1 MIIRLLVFT
10 LTAGFLLTSPTARAD
25 EYVRCLQNQLT
36 ELGYDPGPVD
46 GLWGKR
52 TKAAAIDL
60 RETEPRLQN
69 IDMLDNPRRISAISW
84 CREVG
89 IQFSKARQYR
99 PVDELPPD
107 MLFDDDM
114 TLFEKSRIRSNARRA
129 RNELRTFYRI
139 DPAGLTTVI
148 AGSDIR
154 QLSDNL
160 RKAMRKR
167 GGPTNGMTS
176 FVKEHCKS
184 ADPYAAFAL
193 YGIIVICTDAALPHE
208 EAWKN
213 ISKSLN
219 RIMIHEFV
227 HIYQLEYSLA
237 STHPHRFRK
246 NVNLV
251 GPAWLIEGAAMMV
264 ELDLSRFDLDDTGFG
279 GILKLLSGVYGTDLK
294 LKNIKEVRSDE
305 EYLISRYATFLLVKR
320 FGLETVLDYW
330 KIIGAGQ
337 SPREAFQTQFGM
349 SITEFETLFEELRNS
364 YVASVR
370 YIKETS

>member
-1 MIIRLLVFT
+1 MINHLLVLT
-10 LTAGFLLTSPTARAD
+10 LTAGFLLTSPKARAD

-52 TKAAAIDL
+52 TKAAALDL

-69 IDMLDNPRRISAISW
+69 IDLLDNPRRISAISW

-107 MLFDDDM
+107 MMFDDDM
-114 TLFEKSRIRSNARRA
+114 TLFEKSDIRSNARHA
-129 RNELRTFYRI
+129 RNELRTFYRM

-213 ISKSLN
+213 ISKSLY

-251 GPAWLIEGAAMMV
+251 GPAWLMEGAAMMV

-279 GILKLLSGVYGTDLK
+279 GVLQLRSGVYGTDLK

-320 FGLETVLDYW
+320 FGLEAVLDYW

-349 SITEFETLFEELRNS
+349 SITEFETLFEELRKS
-364 YVASVR
+364 YAASVR
-370 YIKETS
+370 YINETS